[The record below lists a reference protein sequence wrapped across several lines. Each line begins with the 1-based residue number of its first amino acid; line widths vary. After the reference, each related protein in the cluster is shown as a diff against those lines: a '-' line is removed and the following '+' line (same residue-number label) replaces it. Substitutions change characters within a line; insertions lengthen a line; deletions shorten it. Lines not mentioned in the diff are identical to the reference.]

1 MSTTSSSHSENE
13 DFENKEETAQQ
24 WVYRHLVEFTNCE
37 DTSAKSLVDGDCS
50 PLIQLLTDMT
60 QTKSLF
66 ITVTKP
72 VVLDFSAIVPDS
84 PPLPV
89 PEETKPKAS
98 LKKKGKLQAL
108 KKKKKKVKDSKKKI
122 KPKKKEKVIP
132 VIVEPP
138 PPVVDAT
145 VDMIFEWWTQT
156 DIPHHEQFMFIIPKS
171 RVPNMEARLDELYHV
186 GFMKNRK
193 LLKAALSCLDT
204 VFYDKTSFSMKIDLL
219 LLINEIEDRKM
230 SKELIFERFILEN
243 IARNFNL
250 NGRIRN
256 IDSDARSITL
266 ILSQT
271 IQTFCFQPD
280 MGERTK
286 LLIQL
291 SFFDIEYLGSFPDI
305 RVTAARLEKALNH
318 ISLLQFLYKEEISEW
333 TRKTYLYLLD
343 LFSTILAHEIT
354 KKSNFMTNYSPEQKV
369 EPICTSF
376 KKVVQKLVT
385 LVLSQI
391 VQLFPILHFRV
402 SREVFETQ
410 EDWSA
415 TNKVSF
421 SFYIVGI
428 LEEEIDVIFS
438 LFKFQS
444 CVFFQ
449 SIIKKVEEMNSETRD
464 MSLDRSA
471 MQATKVILTELD
483 AYLQEKCLESAV
495 ESGNLESLRSLAAT
509 IVKHNKRLERVVA
522 LY

>member
-1 MSTTSSSHSENE
+1 MDISTTSSSRSDNE
-13 DFENKEETAQQ
+13 DLENTEETAQQ
-24 WVYRHLVEFTNCE
+24 WIYRHLIEFTNCE
-37 DTSAKSLVDGDCS
+37 DTSARSLVDGDCS

-72 VVLDFSAIVPDS
+72 VVVDFSAISLD
-84 PPLPV
+84 PLPV
-89 PEETKPKAS
+89 PTPEVPPAKKTT
-98 LKKKGKLQAL
+98 KKKGKLQAL
-108 KKKKKKVKDSKKKI
+108 KKKKKKTKSSKI
-122 KPKKKEKVIP
+122 KVEPKKKEKVVP
-132 VIVEPP
+132 EIVEPP
-138 PPVVDAT
+138 PPIVDAI
-145 VDMIFEWWTQT
+145 VDMIFEWWTLI
-156 DIPHHEQFMFIIPKS
+156 DLPHHEQFMFIIPKS
-171 RVPNMEARLDELYHV
+171 RVPNIDARLDELYHV
-186 GFMKNRK
+186 GFMKNRR

-204 VFYDKTSFSMKIDLL
+204 VFYDKTTFAMKIDLL
-219 LLINEIEDRKM
+219 LHINEIEDMKM

-280 MGERTK
+280 MGERTR

-305 RVTAARLEKALNH
+305 EITAARLEKALCH
-318 ISLLQFLYKEEISEW
+318 ISLLQFLYKEDISDW

-354 KKSNFMTNYSPEQKV
+354 KKSNFMTNYSPENKV
-369 EPICTSF
+369 GPICASF
-376 KKVVQKLVT
+376 KKVVQKLV
-385 LVLSQI
+385 S
-391 VQLFPILHFRV
+391 V

-428 LEEEIDVIFS
+428 LEEEID
-438 LFKFQS
+438 
-444 CVFFQ
+444 
-449 SIIKKVEEMNSETRD
+449 SIIEKVEEMNSEARD

>member
-1 MSTTSSSHSENE
+1 MDLSSSSSSHSDNE
-13 DFENKEETAQQ
+13 DLENKEETAQQ
-24 WVYRHLVEFTNCE
+24 WIYRHLVEFTNCE
-37 DTSAKSLVDGDCS
+37 DSSAKSLVEGDVA
-50 PLIQLLTDMT
+50 PLIQLVTDMA
-60 QTKSLF
+60 QTMCLF
-66 ITVTKP
+66 VTATKP
-72 VVLDFSAIVPDS
+72 VVLDFSAIAAEPI
-84 PPLPV
+84 PLPV
-89 PEETKPKAS
+89 PEETTAKKTI
-98 LKKKGKLQAL
+98 KKKGKLKAL
-108 KKKKKKVKDSKKKI
+108 KKKKKKTKGSKKALKL
-122 KPKKKEKVIP
+122 KKKEKIVP

-145 VDMIFEWWTQT
+145 VDMIFEWWTQL
-156 DIPHHEQFMFIIPKS
+156 DIPPHEQFMFVIPKS
-171 RVPNMEARLDELYHV
+171 RVPNVEAKFDELYHV

-204 VFYDKTSFSMKIDLL
+204 VFYDKTSFAMKIDLL

-230 SKELIFERFILEN
+230 SKELVFERFILEN

-318 ISLLQFLYKEEISEW
+318 ISLLQFLYKEDISEW

-354 KKSNFMTNYSPEQKV
+354 KKSQYMTNYSPENKV
-369 EPICTSF
+369 EPICVCF
-376 KKVVQKLVT
+376 KKVVQK
-385 LVLSQI
+385 
-391 VQLFPILHFRV
+391 V

-410 EDWSA
+410 QDWSA

-428 LEEEIDVIFS
+428 LEEEID
-438 LFKFQS
+438 
-444 CVFFQ
+444 
-449 SIIKKVEEMNSETRD
+449 SIIEKVEEMNSEARD

-471 MQATKVILTELD
+471 MQATKMILTELD